1 MLLAAACGGSSD
13 APPGPL
19 AHHFD
24 DMYIAAIP
32 LDQKQSVVQTQ
43 NDWSIAKMEQAK
55 AEADLNEIATQLTIA
70 RNDKQAA
77 HLAVSSAMSA
87 KKSAEASADMNRVN
101 QSQKDLHTAEDLEK
115 AAAARVKYLE
125 TYRNYMKI
133 YLRYTQENTFW
144 RESQY
149 EAAKAK
155 LAQANNIQPRGTNYA
170 DFPAQLDR
178 RGKRTQTAQERAEK
192 AKQTTAAVRDN
203 WLKIQH
209 AADVES
215 GRTTEVWDPMAQ
227 KAEGTAAAGAQ
238 PQPVTEPQ
246 SGPVET
252 KPMPDEPAGSGAAAG
267 AGSGSGSGADNAA
280 GAGSGSAKTAQ

>member
-55 AEADLNEIATQLTIA
+55 AEADLNEVATQLTIA
-70 RNDKQAA
+70 RNDQKAA
-77 HLAVSSAMSA
+77 HLAVDSAMSA

-101 QSQKDLHTAEDLEK
+101 QSQKDLHTAEDLER
-115 AAAARVKYLE
+115 AAQSRVKYLE
-125 TYRNYMKI
+125 TYRNYLKI
-133 YLRYTQENTFW
+133 YLRYTQENTYW
-144 RESQY
+144 REAQY
-149 EAAKAK
+149 ESAKAK
-155 LAQANNIQPRGTNYA
+155 LAQANSIQPRGTNYA

-178 RGKRTQTAQERAEK
+178 RGKRTSAAKDRAEK
-192 AKQTTAAVRDN
+192 AKQNTVAVRDT

-209 AADVES
+209 DADVES
-215 GRTTEVWDPMAQ
+215 GRPSDLWDPMAQ
-227 KAEGTAAAGAQ
+227 KAEGQAAAGAQ
-238 PQPVTEPQ
+238 AEPITEPK
-246 SGPVET
+246 SGPTE
-252 KPMPDEPAGSGAAAG
+252 PEGMPDNAAGAGAAAG
-267 AGSGSGSGADNAA
+267 AGSGSGAQNA
-280 GAGSGSAKTAQ
+280 GAGSGSGKTAQ